1 MRKNYPYI
9 IALIMSVLVLS
20 CTADIATSEA
30 EDSPISDTGDAVIG
44 IIPEM
49 ETDDEDVTRS
59 TLIFSPTL
67 RAMTFA
73 WEQTD
78 AIGVFPYKSTNIST
92 TQQKFGILPTE
103 INGLSAKFK
112 NDDDAVPM
120 LKEGEQ
126 YVSYSPFS
134 TVDENK
140 NAVHATFRN
149 QIQKE
154 SVNMD
159 AYYQKEQSNDM
170 MNAYLESEAKA
181 SAHLGKYDYMVSSAT
196 APVDGKASFHF
207 TRLGSI
213 VRFYLRI
220 PAEGY
225 YDSIQVINK
234 DANFIID
241 ADLDIT
247 KSDAAKA
254 FVKPVTSHIVSLAF
268 RKDVTDESGNVTGQ
282 SGFDLYDSKNNPYYG
297 EPSSGRRG
305 YIIAYMMFAPI
316 NLKADN
322 IGQSTLYLLG
332 HDKSGNRT
340 YYRAKDKLSKI
351 NIAQNKTQQWA
362 PAQLE
367 NDQPIDFVP
376 VEVEIWKDDTNFD
389 NNGTGTDEW

>member
-20 CTADIATSEA
+20 CTADIATPEA

-49 ETDDEDVTRS
+49 ETDDEGMTRS

-78 AIGVFPYKSTNIST
+78 TIGVFPYEFTNIST

-112 NDDDAVPM
+112 KDDDAIQM
-120 LKEGEQ
+120 LEKGKQ

-134 TVDENK
+134 TVDESR

-234 DANFIID
+234 DADFIID

-247 KSDAAKA
+247 KPDAAKA
-254 FVKPVTSHIVSLAF
+254 FVNPVTSHIVSLAF

-282 SGFDLYDSKNNPYYG
+282 NGFDLYYTENNQYYDKR
-297 EPSSGRRG
+297 SSVKRG

-332 HDKSGNRT
+332 HDNDGNRT
-340 YYRAKDKLSKI
+340 YYRAADKLSKI
-351 NIAQNKTQQWA
+351 NIAQNKTQQW
-362 PAQLE
+362 
-367 NDQPIDFVP
+367 DF
-376 VEVEIWKDDTNFD
+376 IWKPMRY
-389 NNGTGTDEW
+389 GRLWESV

>member
-78 AIGVFPYKSTNIST
+78 AIGVFPYESAGIAT
-92 TQQKFGILPTE
+92 TQHKFGILPTE

-112 NDDDAVPM
+112 NDDDAVQM
-120 LKEGEQ
+120 LAKGKQ

-159 AYYQKEQSNDM
+159 AYYKRADSDM

-234 DANFIID
+234 DADFIID

-268 RKDVTDESGNVTGQ
+268 RKDVKDESGNVTGQ
-282 SGFDLYDSKNNPYYG
+282 NGFDLYYTENNQYYDKR
-297 EPSSGRRG
+297 SSVKRG

-316 NLKADN
+316 NLKDDK

-332 HDKSGNRT
+332 HDKSGNKT

>member
-78 AIGVFPYKSTNIST
+78 AIGVFPYESAGIATK
-92 TQQKFGILPTE
+92 QQRFGILPTE

-112 NDDDAVPM
+112 NDDDAVQM
-120 LKEGEQ
+120 RKGKQ

-134 TVDENK
+134 TVDENR

-159 AYYQKEQSNDM
+159 AYYKRADSDM

-220 PAEGY
+220 PAQGY

-268 RKDVTDESGNVTGQ
+268 RKDVKDESGNVTGQ
-282 SGFDLYDSKNNPYYG
+282 NGFDLYKTDNNPYYG
-297 EPSSGRRG
+297 KPSSGDRRG

-316 NLKADN
+316 NLKDDN

-332 HDKSGNRT
+332 HDESGNRT

>member
-20 CTADIATSEA
+20 CTADIATPEA

-49 ETDDEDVTRS
+49 ETDDEGMTRS

-78 AIGVFPYKSTNIST
+78 TIGVFPYEFTNIST

-112 NDDDAVPM
+112 KDDDAIQM
-120 LKEGEQ
+120 LEKGKQ

-134 TVDENK
+134 TVDESR

-234 DANFIID
+234 DADFIID

-247 KSDAAKA
+247 KPDAAKA
-254 FVKPVTSHIVSLAF
+254 FVNPVTSHIVSLAF

-282 SGFDLYDSKNNPYYG
+282 NGFDLYYTENNQYYDKR
-297 EPSSGRRG
+297 SSVKRG

-332 HDKSGNRT
+332 HDNDGNRT
-340 YYRAKDKLSKI
+340 YYRAADKLSKI

-376 VEVEIWKDDTNFD
+376 VEVEIWKDDTNIE
-389 NNGTGTDEW
+389 NNGTGPYDW

>member
-1 MRKNYPYI
+1 
-9 IALIMSVLVLS
+9 MSVLVLS

-78 AIGVFPYKSTNIST
+78 AIGVFPYEYAGSAT
-92 TQQKFGILPTE
+92 TQQRFGILPTE

-112 NDDDAVPM
+112 NDDDAIQM
-120 LKEGEQ
+120 LKEGKQ

-159 AYYQKEQSNDM
+159 AYYKRAESDM

-254 FVKPVTSHIVSLAF
+254 FINPVTSHIVSLAF
-268 RKDVTDESGNVTGQ
+268 RKDVTDGSGNVTGQ
-282 SGFDLYDSKNNPYYG
+282 NGFDLYDTEKNNPYYG
-297 EPSSGRRG
+297 KPPSSLERRG

-316 NLKADN
+316 NLKDDK

-332 HDKSGNRT
+332 HDKKGNKT

-362 PAQLE
+362 PAELE